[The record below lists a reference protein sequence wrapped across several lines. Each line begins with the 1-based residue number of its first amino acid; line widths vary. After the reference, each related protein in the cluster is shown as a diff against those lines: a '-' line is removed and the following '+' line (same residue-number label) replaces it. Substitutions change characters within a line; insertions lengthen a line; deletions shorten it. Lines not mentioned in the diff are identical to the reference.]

1 MNKVFKVVW
10 SATKHAY
17 VVTSELAKS
26 HQKSAT
32 TIVAAV
38 ILAASFSG
46 GVANAS
52 SPEDWARAD
61 LIGSQRWL
69 TPDQNAWGH
78 MQDQHQVDPQ
88 QLDQQQQQQQWQQQ
102 VPQQQQQQQR
112 RPRPQVPQQ
121 QQQQQQWQQQVPQ
134 QQQQQQIPKK
144 GGSNGN
150 TVINNYYTVVTTDVE
165 NVKKNTHNINVVN
178 KKVDIN
184 TTNINTVNN

>member
-1 MNKVFKVVW
+1 MFSEKSAIFDLFLHCGVRATNVGRELNMNKVFKVVW

-88 QLDQQQQQQQWQQQ
+88 QLDQQQQQQQ
-102 VPQQQQQQQR
+102 QQQQR
-112 RPRPQVPQQ
+112 QQ
-121 QQQQQQWQQQVPQ
+121 F
-134 QQQQQQIPKK
+134 
-144 GGSNGN
+144 
-150 TVINNYYTVVTTDVE
+150 NNL
-165 NVKKNTHNINVVN
+165 
-178 KKVDIN
+178 
-184 TTNINTVNN
+184 

>member
-61 LIGSQRWL
+61 LIGSQRWI
-69 TPDQNAWGH
+69 TPEQNAWGH
-78 MQDQHQVDPQ
+78 NQYQHPIDPQ
-88 QLDQQQQQQQWQQQ
+88 AQSQHFERERSEAPLFPAPSPPSEALIQTHT
-102 VPQQQQQQQR
+102 PARTQR
-112 RPRPQVPQQ
+112 
-121 QQQQQQWQQQVPQ
+121 
-134 QQQQQQIPKK
+134 
-144 GGSNGN
+144 SS
-150 TVINNYYTVVTTDVE
+150 
-165 NVKKNTHNINVVN
+165 
-178 KKVDIN
+178 
-184 TTNINTVNN
+184 

>member
-88 QLDQQQQQQQWQQQ
+88 QLDQQQQQQQQQQ
-102 VPQQQQQQQR
+102 H
-112 RPRPQVPQQ
+112 
-121 QQQQQQWQQQVPQ
+121 
-134 QQQQQQIPKK
+134 
-144 GGSNGN
+144 G
-150 TVINNYYTVVTTDVE
+150 
-165 NVKKNTHNINVVN
+165 
-178 KKVDIN
+178 
-184 TTNINTVNN
+184 

>member
-1 MNKVFKVVW
+1 MFSEKSAIFDLFLHCGVRATNVGRELNMNKVFKVVW

-88 QLDQQQQQQQWQQQ
+88 QLDQQQQQQQQWQQQ
-102 VPQQQQQQQR
+102 VPQQQQR
-112 RPRPQVPQQ
+112 RQHPQVP
-121 QQQQQQWQQQVPQ
+121 QQQQQWQQQVPQ

-150 TVINNYYTVVTTDVE
+150 TIINN
-165 NVKKNTHNINVVN
+165 
-178 KKVDIN
+178 
-184 TTNINTVNN
+184 

>member
-38 ILAASFSG
+38 ILVASFSG

-88 QLDQQQQQQQWQQQ
+88 QLDQQQQQQQQQ
-102 VPQQQQQQQR
+102 P
-112 RPRPQVPQQ
+112 
-121 QQQQQQWQQQVPQ
+121 
-134 QQQQQQIPKK
+134 
-144 GGSNGN
+144 
-150 TVINNYYTVVTTDVE
+150 YYVLDIRHILYIISTITTLLFLPDQ
-165 NVKKNTHNINVVN
+165 HSHFY
-178 KKVDIN
+178 
-184 TTNINTVNN
+184 

>member
-46 GVANAS
+46 GIANAS

-78 MQDQHQVDPQ
+78 NQDQHQVDPQ
-88 QLDQQQQQQQWQQQ
+88 QLDQQQQQWQQ
-102 VPQQQQQQQR
+102 VPQQQQQQ
-112 RPRPQVPQQ
+112 VP
-121 QQQQQQWQQQVPQ
+121 QQWQQQE
-134 QQQQQQIPKK
+134 PKK

-150 TVINNYYTVVTTDVE
+150 TVINNYYTVVTTDVK
-165 NVKKNTHNINVVN
+165 NVKKNANNINILN
-178 KKVDIN
+178 QKVEK
-184 TTNINTVNN
+184 NISNITKTLRV